1 MVDSVIFLSFAKKVN
16 ADDALIE
23 VQGSSSLGEW
33 SSEAVTLESEVYG
46 PDLES
51 RVTYRVT
58 DSVAKEFFRLRVI
71 ER

>member
-1 MVDSVIFLSFAKKVN
+1 M
-16 ADDALIE
+16 
-23 VQGSSSLGEW
+23 QGSSSLGEW

-46 PDLES
+46 SDLES
-51 RVTYRVT
+51 RVTYRVA